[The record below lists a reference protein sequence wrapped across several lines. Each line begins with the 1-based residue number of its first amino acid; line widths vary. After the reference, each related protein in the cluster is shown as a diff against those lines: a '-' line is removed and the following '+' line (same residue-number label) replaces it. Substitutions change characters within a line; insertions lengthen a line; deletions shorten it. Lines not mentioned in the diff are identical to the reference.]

1 MFFHWLLSIWVYC
14 HTDQA
19 HSPQDGDAVD
29 ALEPEVEKAGH
40 HDHQVK
46 DVPAVPEVLP
56 AQGTKLQ
63 HSLQGE
69 EGGEN
74 LVTQVKNVG
83 EILAHSMMLNGQ
95 EDSVEDDAEG
105 DEHVK
110 AGVIDNGVEDVLG
123 LEPAVVVEAAG
134 AAAGAVT
141 VRRSLDGHNKWYV
154 DLAGLP
160 LLIGMLMTRLRDK
173 NNIYASSIMTL
184 SLLPLMMLPGCSML
198 LMVRS

>member
-1 MFFHWLLSIWVYC
+1 MNGY
-14 HTDQA
+14 TDQA

-29 ALEPEVEKAGH
+29 ALQPEVKEAGH
-40 HDHQVK
+40 HNHQVK
-46 DVPAVPEVLP
+46 DVPPVPEVLP
-56 AQGTKLQ
+56 AQCTKLQ
-63 HSLQGE
+63 HGLQGE

-74 LVTQVKNVG
+74 LVSQVKDMG
-83 EILAHSMMLNGQ
+83 EIMAHAMVLNGQ

-110 AGVIDNGVEDVLG
+110 TGVIDNGVEDVLG

-141 VRRSLDGHNKWYV
+141 VRRSLDGHNKGYV
-154 DLAGLP
+154 DLAWLP
-160 LLIGMLMTRLRDK
+160 LLMWVLVTRLREK
-173 NNIYASSIMTL
+173 NNIDASSIMTL